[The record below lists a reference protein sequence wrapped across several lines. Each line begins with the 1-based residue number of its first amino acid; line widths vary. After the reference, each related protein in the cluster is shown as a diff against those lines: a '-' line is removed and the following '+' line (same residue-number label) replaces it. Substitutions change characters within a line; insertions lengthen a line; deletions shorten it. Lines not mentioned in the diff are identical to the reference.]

1 MTVRKQGKKKAGI
14 NGGIWSGHQIYE
26 YSSPNKMSSDDNKL
40 IKIPITNAQ
49 RKINEYGNGYV
60 PCEVSERWLQF
71 SEDGSSNGLVK
82 LNVMAIGA
90 NKPRKVC
97 ELVLTKENI
106 LRALENVDFK

>member
-1 MTVRKQGKKKAGI
+1 
-14 NGGIWSGHQIYE
+14 
-26 YSSPNKMSSDDNKL
+26 MSSDDNKL

-60 PCEVSERWLQF
+60 PCEVTERWLQF
-71 SEDGSSNGLVK
+71 SENGSSNGLVEV
-82 LNVMAIGA
+82 NVMTLGA
-90 NKPRKVC
+90 NDKPRKVC